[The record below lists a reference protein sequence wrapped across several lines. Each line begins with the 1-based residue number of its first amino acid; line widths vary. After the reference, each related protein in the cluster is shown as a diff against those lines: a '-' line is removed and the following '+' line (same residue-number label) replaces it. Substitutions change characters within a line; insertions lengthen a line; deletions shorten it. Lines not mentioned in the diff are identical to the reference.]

1 MSASNS
7 TKPST
12 ISYGTTNSGRNS
24 ALILPDDYKFKG
36 DGSDSHR
43 WREVKDQVINKS
55 MSEKGFKM
63 TLLEIKPVPDEEI
76 YQNAAGAFTTSGK
89 IALEKKKEEIEEK
102 QMKVFGVLMKHIE
115 PNSRAWAILG
125 DLVKDPDPIAIF
137 KKLKD
142 TYDADSTAGFFE
154 IMENFFEPPS
164 DEDLLQ
170 FLNRKYKELTDFEGF
185 GKTLTMRRGVEIKQS
200 PHAISETVKV
210 LMVFAMARKVRRYA
224 VEMDDFVTENL
235 LNLDFDST
243 DLQFSTLYDKLVKF
257 LRNREITGVPS
268 KDGTGDR
275 KEPAVFTTEVF
286 QMELNKALQRRE
298 NSKRRKDFKKKK
310 FLGRHADKFG
320 KPTPSKPKTWLC
332 SIHGHQTDH
341 SSTYC
346 PTLHPELLQKKA
358 KYQSKTNQNPIHR
371 DKTDEQEMEANL
383 TLLKKAEAKEVKF
396 NWGVNFV
403 TVNCNLVT
411 EELSSE
417 RCIYDTGAGAN
428 VVNRFQRKLIRN
440 FRPCQGNVIGAGGR
454 IVGAIVGEGTI
465 KVLGQEMPVYYG
477 PDLPKSVFSIGVFT
491 RDFCFEVWFKGSL
504 CITWIPKHL
513 VSKDRRDYEAISI
526 GEDTLYDIPHTWFD

>member
-63 TLLEIKPVPDEEI
+63 TLLESKPVPDEEI
-76 YQNAAGAFTTSGK
+76 YKNAAGAFTTSGK

-102 QMKVFGVLMKHIE
+102 QMKVYGVLMKHIE

-125 DLVKDPDPIAIF
+125 DLVKDPNPVAIF
-137 KKLKD
+137 QKLKE

-154 IMENFFEPPS
+154 IMEKFFEPPS
-164 DEDLLQ
+164 EEDLLQ

-185 GKTLTMRRGVEIKQS
+185 GKGTVVNRRGEEIEVR
-200 PHAISETVKV
+200 PHEISETVKV
-210 LMVFAMARKVRRYA
+210 LMVFAMARKVRKYA

-235 LNLDFDST
+235 LNLPFDSVE
-243 DLQFSTLYDKLVKF
+243 LQFSILYEKLVKF
-257 LRNREITGVPS
+257 LRNREITGVSSMASES
-268 KDGTGDR
+268 KDQ
-275 KEPAVFTTEVF
+275 PVFTTELF
-286 QMELNKALQRRE
+286 NTELNKALQRRE
-298 NSKRRKDFKKKK
+298 NSRKRKDFKKKK

-320 KPTPSKPKTWLC
+320 KSTPSKPKTWLC
-332 SIHGHQTDH
+332 SVHGHQSDH

-346 PTLHPELLQKKA
+346 PTLHPELLEKKA
-358 KYQSKTNQNPIHR
+358 KFQARNNPLHR
-371 DKTDEQEMEANL
+371 VKDEEKEVEANV
-383 TLLKKAEAKEVKF
+383 TLSKKPKESKDFKF
-396 NWGVNFV
+396 EWGVNFV
-403 TVNCNLVT
+403 SLNCNLVT
-411 EELSSE
+411 GELVSD
-417 RCIYDTGAGAN
+417 RCIFDTGAGAN
-428 VVNRFQRKLIRN
+428 VVNRFQRKLVRN
-440 FRPCQGNVIGAGGR
+440 FQPCQGNVIGAGGR

-491 RDFCFEVWFKGSL
+491 RDFCFEVWFKGNL